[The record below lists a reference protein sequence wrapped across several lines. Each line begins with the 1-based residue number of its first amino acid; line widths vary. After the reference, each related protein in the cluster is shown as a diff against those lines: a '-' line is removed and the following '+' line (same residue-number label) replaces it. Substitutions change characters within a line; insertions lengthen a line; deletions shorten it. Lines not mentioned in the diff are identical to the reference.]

1 MAGGAGMLVDV
12 ILQCVSGRQADEGLM
27 EDVGQLY
34 LVARCKAVVWGD
46 DQHQMV
52 FCQRMQLQILCMDS
66 IGDESRLGL
75 PRGNEAHDFSTGA
88 FMQPDMQVWPFGQ
101 PGREPGWQEGCHCG
115 GVGIQLQCAPGA
127 QGKVPELAFEHLLLT
142 QDQTCMVSQRFA
154 CFGSDDAPGLAL
166 HQGHACIRFDI
177 AQAFAGRSQRQIGA
191 CGALGNAASVHNT
204 EKQPEVGK
212 IWPHSIT
219 LFLTLRAD
227 RRLGRKNPIV
237 LGQADG
243 FNTAMHESFLYFS
256 LVLSI
261 FLGAGLVKGVTGMG
275 LPTVAMGLLGSF
287 MAPAMAAATLVIP
300 SLVTNVWQMFSGSF
314 MSGLLRRLWS
324 MMLGIV
330 LGTVGGTA
338 LLARV
343 DPLWS
348 GFALGLA
355 LVLYAG
361 YALVSPTLAVSPRI
375 EPWLSPVVGLLTG
388 IITGATGVFVM
399 PAVPYLQAL
408 RLDRDELVQALG
420 LSFTI
425 STLALAGGLFVHGVF
440 HLDQVGLSL
449 LAVIP
454 SVVGM
459 WLGQQIRMRI
469 SPQRFRQCFLLLLM
483 VLGTELSLRPFF

>member
-1 MAGGAGMLVDV
+1 
-12 ILQCVSGRQADEGLM
+12 
-27 EDVGQLY
+27 
-34 LVARCKAVVWGD
+34 
-46 DQHQMV
+46 
-52 FCQRMQLQILCMDS
+52 
-66 IGDESRLGL
+66 
-75 PRGNEAHDFSTGA
+75 
-88 FMQPDMQVWPFGQ
+88 
-101 PGREPGWQEGCHCG
+101 
-115 GVGIQLQCAPGA
+115 
-127 QGKVPELAFEHLLLT
+127 
-142 QDQTCMVSQRFA
+142 
-154 CFGSDDAPGLAL
+154 
-166 HQGHACIRFDI
+166 
-177 AQAFAGRSQRQIGA
+177 
-191 CGALGNAASVHNT
+191 
-204 EKQPEVGK
+204 
-212 IWPHSIT
+212 
-219 LFLTLRAD
+219 
-227 RRLGRKNPIV
+227 
-237 LGQADG
+237 
-243 FNTAMHESFLYFS
+243 MHESFLYFS

-343 DPLWS
+343 DPIWS

-355 LVLYAG
+355 LVFYAG
-361 YALVSPTLAVSPRI
+361 YALVSPTLAVSPCI

-408 RLDRDELVQALG
+408 RLARDELVQALG
-420 LSFTI
+420 LSFTL

-469 SPQRFRQCFLLLLM
+469 SPQRFRQGFLLLLM
-483 VLGTELSLRPFF
+483 VLGTELGLRPFF